1 MTTTTQAQGSNPGL
15 TQTMQLF
22 YDRVF
27 LTRAM
32 IELRHDFG
40 AQVRPVPMNA
50 GKSIVWTR
58 FTPLAIVT
66 AALSEGANPTAT
78 DMSGTNV
85 SATLAEYG
93 AYTLVSSLYSMTSI
107 ETGLK
112 EHIEVHGQNAGESID
127 QLIRTELQTNAATS
141 VTAPVVA
148 SATAAGVQFPSGA
161 AVVSTFSTVHTTD
174 TLTGL
179 EIRRAV
185 RTLKANKAQK
195 FDSGLYR
202 GIISSQ
208 VAMDLMG
215 NSEWLDAHR
224 YTTSDAIE
232 RGVVGKLHGVEFV
245 ETNNGFFYNSGGFST
260 SAANVANIYF
270 SFIFGKNAYGV
281 VNLASITA
289 PKVYVKNPGGN
300 STDNPLD
307 LFSTVGWKMPF
318 AVKTLNATWI
328 VPIVTGATDQT
339 HAG

>member
-1 MTTTTQAQGSNPGL
+1 MATTTLAQGANPGL
-15 TQTMQLF
+15 TTTMQLY

-50 GKSIVWTR
+50 GKSIVWNR

-66 AALSEGANPTAT
+66 AALSEGSNPTAV
-78 DMSGTNV
+78 DMTGTNV
-85 SATLAEYG
+85 SATLSEYG
-93 AYTLVSSLYSMTSI
+93 AYTTVSSLYSMTSI

-127 QLIRTELQTNAATS
+127 QLIRAELVTNGGATG
-141 VTAPVVA
+141 TGIQFPTGAA
-148 SATAAGVQFPSGA
+148 SA
-161 AVVSTFSTVHTTD
+161 STFSNIHATD
-174 TLTGL
+174 ILTGL

-195 FDSGLYR
+195 FDNGLYR
-202 GIISSQ
+202 GIVSSQ

-232 RGVVGKLHGVEFV
+232 RGVIGRLHGVEFV
-245 ETNNGFFYNSGGFST
+245 ETNNGGVVLSTGFST
-260 SAANVANIYF
+260 SATNVADTYYTF
-270 SFIFGKNAYGV
+270 VFGKNSYGV
-281 VNLASITA
+281 VNLASVTA
-289 PKVYVKNPGGN
+289 PKVYVKNPSGN

-318 AVKTLNATWI
+318 AVKTLNTGWI
-328 VPIVTGATDQT
+328 VAIATGATDQT
-339 HAG
+339 RAS

>member
-1 MTTTTQAQGSNPGL
+1 MATTTTGL
-15 TQTMQLF
+15 TAPMQLF

-32 IELRHDFG
+32 LELRHDFG

-50 GKSIVWTR
+50 GKSIVWNR

-66 AALSEGANPTAT
+66 TALTEATNPSAT
-78 DMSGTNV
+78 DMTATNV

-93 AYTLVSSLYSMTSI
+93 AFTTVSSLYSMTSI

-127 QLIRTELQTNAATS
+127 QLIRTELATN
-141 VTAPVVA
+141 
-148 SATAAGVQFPSGA
+148 ATAAAAQFPSGA
-161 AVVSTFSTVHTTD
+161 AAVSNFSTIHTTD

-185 RTLKANKAQK
+185 RTLKNNKGQK
-195 FDSGLYR
+195 FDNGMYR
-202 GIISSQ
+202 GIIGPSTS
-208 VAMDLMG
+208 MDLMG

-245 ETNNGFFYNSGGFST
+245 ETNNQYFIVSGGFST
-260 SAANVANIYF
+260 SATNVANVYAN
-270 SFIFGKNAYGV
+270 FILAKNAYGV

-289 PKVYVKNPGGN
+289 PKVYVKNPSGN

-318 AVKTLNATWI
+318 AVKTLNTTWVVAI
-328 VPIVTGATDQT
+328 MTGATDQI

>member
-1 MTTTTQAQGSNPGL
+1 MATTTLAQGSNPGL
-15 TQTMQLF
+15 TTTMQLF

-40 AQVRPVPMNA
+40 AQVRPVPLNS
-50 GKSIVWTR
+50 GKSIVWNR
-58 FTPLAIVT
+58 FTPLAVIT
-66 AALSEGANPTAT
+66 AALSEGANPSAV
-78 DMSGTNV
+78 DMTGTNV

-93 AYTLVSSLYSMTSI
+93 TYTLVSSLYSLTSI

-127 QLIRTELQTNAATS
+127 QLIRTELSNNAGAT
-141 VTAPVVA
+141 VAQFATGATVA
-148 SATAAGVQFPSGA
+148 SN
-161 AVVSTFSTVHTTD
+161 FSTVHTTD
-174 TLTGL
+174 ILTGL

-202 GIISSQ
+202 GIIASQ

-245 ETNNGFFYNSGGFST
+245 ETNNGYFLTSGGFST
-260 SAANVANIYF
+260 SATNVANVYF

-281 VNLASITA
+281 VNLASISA

-318 AVKTLNATWI
+318 ACKTLNTAWI
-328 VPIVTGATDQT
+328 VAIATGATDQV

>member
-1 MTTTTQAQGSNPGL
+1 MATTTAGL
-15 TQTMQLF
+15 TAPMQLF

-40 AQVRPVPMNA
+40 AQVRNLPQNS

-66 AALSEGANPTAT
+66 AALTEGVNPTETAMT
-78 DMSGTNV
+78 AANV

-93 AYTLVSSLYSMTSI
+93 AYTTVSSLYSMTTI

-112 EHIEVHGQNAGESID
+112 EHVEVHGQNAGESID
-127 QLIRTELQTNAATS
+127 QLIRTEL
-141 VTAPVVA
+141 
-148 SATAAGVQFPSGA
+148 AAGATQL
-161 AVVSTFSTVHTTD
+161 VVSTGQASAGSTSITAVHTTD

-179 EIRRAV
+179 EIRIAV
-185 RTLKANKAQK
+185 KTLKKNKAQK

-202 GIISSQ
+202 GIIGPDT
-208 VAMDLMG
+208 AMDLMG

-224 YTTSDAIE
+224 YTTSDSIE

-245 ETNNGFFYNSGGFST
+245 ETNNQHFTLTGGFST
-260 SAANVANIYF
+260 SATNIANVYSN
-270 SFIFGKNAYGV
+270 FIFGKNAYGI
-281 VNLASITA
+281 VNLGSISA

-318 AVKTLNATWI
+318 AAKTLNSAFLI
-328 VPIVTGATDQT
+328 ALRTGATGGFDVS
-339 HAG
+339 